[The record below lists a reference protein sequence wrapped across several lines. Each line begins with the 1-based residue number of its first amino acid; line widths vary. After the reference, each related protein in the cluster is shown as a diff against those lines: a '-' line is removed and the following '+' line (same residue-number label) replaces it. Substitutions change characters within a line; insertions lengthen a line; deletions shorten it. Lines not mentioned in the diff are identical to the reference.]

1 MAPSDDKTVWNWFLE
16 NLEDAGV
23 DGSTP
28 EEDVIVMASRL
39 LELAMLADW
48 IGKWE
53 VSRSEVESGGF
64 FVRWDR
70 TGAGFSYHLA
80 GFHPALIKAY
90 LVHSS

>member
-1 MAPSDDKTVWNWFLE
+1 MASSDDKTVWNWFLE
-16 NLEDAGV
+16 NLDGAGV

-39 LELAMLADW
+39 LDLAMCADW

-53 VSRSEVESGGF
+53 ISRSEVEPDGF
-64 FVRWDR
+64 LVRWDR
-70 TGAGFSYHLA
+70 TGAGFSYYLA
-80 GFHPALIKAY
+80 GFRPTLIQAY